1 MRKCEGRSGVDFFL
15 FFSFLCK
22 KNRSRDC
29 KRTAGHGRVH
39 PRPLDGLKDSF
50 LPAQTVKSKKNLAKK
65 RVEARFGRPYF
76 PEHGWN
82 VLGLASPPSM
92 HGGKDIECLFVTVC
106 PIRADR
112 TV

>member
-29 KRTAGHGRVH
+29 NRTAGHGRVH

-76 PEHGWN
+76 AEHG
-82 VLGLASPPSM
+82 LAIWASLPPR
-92 HGGKDIECLFVTVC
+92 V
-106 PIRADR
+106 R
-112 TV
+112 T

>member
-1 MRKCEGRSGVDFFL
+1 MRKCEGRSGVDFFF

-76 PEHGWN
+76 AEHG
-82 VLGLASPPSM
+82 LIDSGLDASPSVRRR
-92 HGGKDIECLFVTVC
+92 GL
-106 PIRADR
+106 
-112 TV
+112 